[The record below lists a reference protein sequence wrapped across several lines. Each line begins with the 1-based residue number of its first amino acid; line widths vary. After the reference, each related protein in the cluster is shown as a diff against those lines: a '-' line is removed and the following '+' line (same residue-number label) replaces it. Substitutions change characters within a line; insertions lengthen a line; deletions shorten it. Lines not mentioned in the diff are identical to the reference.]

1 MTHKKEKEKEKG
13 KEIETEKEKE
23 IKNIFTPIQDL
34 NPEFWKKT
42 IKAPELETTE
52 RRVDHSTS
60 LEIVE
65 LFTRGS
71 AVFSVTTQIKKA
83 KSLVPHP
90 SLITLSSKSL
100 TITMPGLRTNEYKF
114 ENGFSQQAK
123 LSENSISN
131 CVELKVSP
139 TTKYLVEFQQQK
151 ELQLFLGSFS
161 MFKWYNERALECPQ
175 VQGNLLVNER
185 IERGALVRRLVSD
198 SRAQFLVKIMNRK
211 NKLESASLCIT
222 EEFLSMNTPGEN
234 ELKFFYDS
242 SLIMIKERTT
252 YPIPSTTT
260 TKKKKKNKNKEKV
273 KKMVMEVEVEVEV
286 EVETNKDM
294 EEDKEEKKDNKK
306 NKKDHK
312 KNKKDNKKKKK
323 YNKKNKKDNKKNKK
337 DNKKNKKK
345 ENEKDD
351 QEKDLVKD
359 EDANKEK
366 KKQNF
371 KKAYKPQNNNQLFI
385 ELVINSLKGGYS
397 LFIECSNNRQHLLIV
412 EVLRRFISSKAKKNA
427 IISQQLFDKKKKAKC
442 NENETNFFKYQN
454 STQFCIWSRIPIEKY
469 EFPRMALCQT
479 NENENEN
486 EIENT
491 INFEN
496 YLKRLE
502 KNFHI
507 FISNFDINGNGC
519 VIQNITN
526 SSIYQTH
533 LCDSPLVSF
542 KKQHIQQSR
551 FIKCKLKDYL
561 RIGHCYFEVDLFVNG
576 SIVKSLIKLNRD
588 HFEIAVS
595 EKLDPNNKNQ
605 NDSIKNQLN
614 YTTFLKKK
622 YKFTQHIVL
631 HPIQPVF
638 FIELNNNQKL
648 IFKTK
653 NYFDRDLI
661 LNSFIEF
668 QKSFFK
674 IGFNRW
680 VPITTPNKKSLR
692 RITEILEMEKNLF
705 TTEGFNEILKS
716 KFEYIIQNKKGNDSN
731 GGKQIE
737 NGIHNTKDSKII
749 NDLFDFN
756 FGFGFGY
763 NSTSYPISLF
773 NSLHEYNGIC
783 NIQLNKDHF
792 ILQLPKSITKSITTE
807 SSNINNSNSNS
818 NSNSNNKI
826 NNLIICRKYNIF
838 SKLVINKSSLV
849 GKFIFDENHC
859 IIIGFSTP
867 EEKKGFVLDFNR
879 KKNTNL
885 SNQLIVANQ
894 FDCKIKSPLGLK
906 SASIYIH
913 TDHFKIKT
921 NIDSF
926 ILPYGFE
933 NYLKSHKT
941 NQKKLILNLDY
952 NEYIDLRFENIETS
966 SKFKRSFNSA
976 RKYFLDERVS
986 NDKKIF
992 ITTVIENAKLIKNCK
1007 LTFGTGKLTVT
1018 SQINSD
1024 NDSEDDIIGSN
1035 KDDDAYDNSDNDD
1048 EIYLNKS
1055 DDKNKKDVKD
1065 KSLKKKKKKK
1075 DEDEDE
1081 DEKKVEEE
1089 EEQEEDKDKVTLFEF
1104 GKLDSSDLSEDEKE
1118 INIVKDMKEIK
1129 KNKKKSTY
1137 YLQDNRL
1144 YYDLI
1149 DPNVVKLQFADGNW
1163 LRISFRNEKI
1173 LQEFNE
1179 SRLTFNSEKNLT
1191 ISNLNKSK
1199 IRKVDT
1205 SFNTLAKGIIFIDHE
1220 FVTVQMNKN
1229 VELDGNRNETKN
1241 QANAGSSI
1249 SMGNEI
1255 IKEKIKNIKILKNFD
1270 HPNIIKITY
1279 LENKHFYFLEFEDE
1293 DKNIKFVKLFQIFKK
1308 NLILHKKQAP
1318 RIKVDDF
1325 DKFSIKLCDNESEV
1339 IDGNSYI
1346 LLTSNFLIIDTL
1358 NQKHRYP
1365 FTKEMGIF
1373 INKSQESIAK
1383 LSFQNQEY
1391 IFSFINRYERAQ
1403 FIKELNTLNP
1413 HLRNNSHHGKKQH
1426 KKINKKTKS
1435 KENKKEKSKE
1445 NKKNKSKENKKTKRQ
1460 ENKKTKS
1467 KENKKT
1473 KSKENNKTK
1482 SKNGKKTKIK
1492 ANEKTK
1498 IKVNKKTKQTANNK
1512 TKQKLQSNYQVLSF
1526 KSNKSKKQLRGSLSL
1541 TRNSINLIKGNDLNQ
1556 FEISQ
1561 EMKVLIAKNN
1571 PTITCLVLPDGKRE
1585 PILFDTKDSAKD
1597 FSRKFRTIKRRMA
1610 AQNSSLGNALSNQKD

>member
-1 MTHKKEKEKEKG
+1 MTHKKEKEKG

-23 IKNIFTPIQDL
+23 IKNMFTPIRDL

-260 TKKKKKNKNKEKV
+260 KKKKKNKNKEKV
-273 KKMVMEVEVEVEV
+273 KKMVMEVEVEV

-306 NKKDHK
+306 NKKDNK
-312 KNKKDNKKKKK
+312 KKKKDNKKKKK
-323 YNKKNKKDNKKNKK
+323 DNKKNKKDKKKNKK

-427 IISQQLFDKKKKAKC
+427 IISQQLFDKKKKAKG

-479 NENENEN
+479 NENENENEN

-818 NSNSNNKI
+818 NNKI

-992 ITTVIENAKLIKNCK
+992 ITT
-1007 LTFGTGKLTVT
+1007 
-1018 SQINSD
+1018 
-1024 NDSEDDIIGSN
+1024 
-1035 KDDDAYDNSDNDD
+1035 
-1048 EIYLNKS
+1048 
-1055 DDKNKKDVKD
+1055 
-1065 KSLKKKKKKK
+1065 
-1075 DEDEDE
+1075 DEDE

-1191 ISNLNKSK
+1191 ISNLNKFK

-1339 IDGNSYI
+1339 IDDNSYI

-1445 NKKNKSKENKKTKRQ
+1445 NKKTKSKENKKTKRK

-1498 IKVNKKTKQTANNK
+1498 IKVNKKTKQKANSK

-1561 EMKVLIAKNN
+1561 DMKVLIAKNN